1 MFKDLCSKLI
11 FGKYILKKLIAKGT
25 FSQVYLGK
33 NIKDNNDYALKIED
47 IIKVGSYLKEESY
60 ILVTLKGPGIPEVK
74 GFGRIGKY
82 NILVQNLL
90 GKSIEKIWNEK
101 GKKFNLKDTCMFA
114 IQGLERLEYVHSKNY
129 LHRDIKPGNFVV
141 GNPDSSQIYLIDF
154 GNAKKYRSSRTGKH
168 IKINKNNLIYGT
180 TIFLSLNALNGIK
193 LTRKDELESFGLV
206 LIYLHTSNLPWS
218 NLKFKTIFEALNK
231 IREMRK
237 KLSMKSI
244 CAGMPPEMCEYMNYI
259 NNLNFRQNPDYRYLR
274 SLFLNILKNIGEKND
289 FLFSWVDKNIKIK
302 RLNNSKSKS
311 KSLQRIYENLLS
323 NSENNKD
330 IVHKSKTKEIL
341 ITDINNNNY
350 STNMSPT
357 KNDYIKKN
365 NKRKIINIDIEDNKN
380 KKIKSSNNNIKTKK
394 KILDTNLCL
403 NNLNFSENR
412 KKLNSNNIRNNLT
425 TSNIINK
432 KNLGDSIAKT
442 NKYIT
447 NYNFKLV
454 NNINNNDRIKKDNLN
469 IQNEKTCNLKTK
481 KRNCI
486 KINNLNIYKNNNNN
500 FSYIKVFNNNTSKL
514 NFRNSNNNKINRIS
528 LSKPI
533 GDLKTTESEIK
544 RKKQEIKKHL
554 NYRPTMYKPIY
565 DSALSYKI
573 NSSELNRILL
583 KPKQNYREIS
593 SYLFDL
599 DRFKNVNEKYSP
611 ERRFTSN
618 NSRTQL
624 RYKSKLYHSPSLN
637 KNYFSFNYGPNNNS
651 RF

>member
-11 FGKYILKKLIAKGT
+11 FGRYILKKLIAKGT

-82 NILVQNLL
+82 NILVLNLL

-311 KSLQRIYENLLS
+311 KSLKKIYETLLS
-323 NSENNKD
+323 NSENNMD

-357 KNDYIKKN
+357 KYDYIKKN

-380 KKIKSSNNNIKTKK
+380 KKIKSSNNNIKEKK

-412 KKLNSNNIRNNLT
+412 KKLNSNNN
-425 TSNIINK
+425 
-432 KNLGDSIAKT
+432 
-442 NKYIT
+442 
-447 NYNFKLV
+447 
-454 NNINNNDRIKKDNLN
+454 
-469 IQNEKTCNLKTK
+469 
-481 KRNCI
+481 
-486 KINNLNIYKNNNNN
+486 
-500 FSYIKVFNNNTSKL
+500 
-514 NFRNSNNNKINRIS
+514 
-528 LSKPI
+528 
-533 GDLKTTESEIK
+533 
-544 RKKQEIKKHL
+544 
-554 NYRPTMYKPIY
+554 
-565 DSALSYKI
+565 
-573 NSSELNRILL
+573 
-583 KPKQNYREIS
+583 
-593 SYLFDL
+593 
-599 DRFKNVNEKYSP
+599 
-611 ERRFTSN
+611 
-618 NSRTQL
+618 
-624 RYKSKLYHSPSLN
+624 
-637 KNYFSFNYGPNNNS
+637 
-651 RF
+651 